1 MAGSNVRRACLGAT
15 ERVLLP
21 ATLSIPMVTALRS
34 KDMEF
39 DGKVAIVTG
48 AASGIRQA
56 IAAYLAE
63 NGATVA
69 IANQMED

>member
-1 MAGSNVRRACLGAT
+1 MAGSNVRWACLEAAG
-15 ERVLLP
+15 RVLFP
-21 ATLSIPMVTALRS
+21 ATLSISMVTALRS

-39 DGKVAIVTG
+39 DGKVAILTG

-63 NGATVA
+63 NPATVA